1 MVLSW
6 PSRKAKQNRSYLT
19 MNNLFHWFSLED
31 QCLHCCIPGNCGS
44 EYYARLSNHQR
55 VFQVLTMMFQSPAIS
70 VVDYEDNMTVVSS
83 CWNRNRWTYRK
94 AQKHAWIRNPVKTDS
109 SSICLISAL
118 KFSWLTLR
126 VLAFKGLSS
135 RSSSSSSCEAS
146 KLDFFVFREKRR

>member
-1 MVLSW
+1 MVLSCL
-6 PSRKAKQNRSYLT
+6 SKKAKQIRSYLT

-31 QCLHCCIPGNCGS
+31 QCFHCCIPRNCGF
-44 EYYARLSNHQR
+44 EYCARLSDHQQG
-55 VFQVLTMMFQSPAIS
+55 FQVLTMMFQSPAIS
-70 VVDYEDNMTVVSS
+70 TVDYEDNMTVVSS

-94 AQKHAWIRNPVKTDS
+94 ASKHVWIRNTVKTDS

-126 VLAFKGLSS
+126 VLAFRGLSS

-146 KLDFFVFREKRR
+146 KLDFFV